1 MGNNVSAN
9 EETVL
14 PKKHFAG
21 NRRWR
26 MVNLANGG
34 LRNLTTESSQRCF
47 LGAQTGKHLLRNKT
61 GKQNV
66 SEENQRHFLIKTV
79 SETNVSI
86 AS

>member
-1 MGNNVSAN
+1 M
-9 EETVL
+9 L

-34 LRNLTTESSQRCF
+34 LHNLTTESSQRCF
-47 LGAQTGKHLLRNKT
+47 LGAQTGKHLLR
-61 GKQNV
+61 KQNV
-66 SEENQRHFLIKTV
+66 SEENQRHFLTKTV
-79 SETNVSI
+79 SETNVSF